1 MRKNLLL
8 IIALFCAVAQG
19 AWAQPGVTTEDELA
33 NAVKENGAVVQM
45 RADITLTNTITL
57 QENLKVTIKMNS
69 YKLTHA
75 KQFDT
80 NYSCVFI
87 VPASSELILEGGT
100 IDDVDNKKSKNTEY
114 VAGAI
119 VNYGTLTLNT
129 VTIQNCTGLLGGA
142 IKNNQGATLN
152 LNSCLFDKDVA
163 TKTDDNNGNGGAVW
177 NNGNLVL
184 FDTKFQDCEAV
195 GGAAIWNDAN
205 GSISMGTDNSTTSF
219 YSNKA
224 SGDGGA
230 IYNLGTLTMN
240 ATTFGTNIATGQAG
254 AIWNKGTA
262 TVKGCTFQNNQAN
275 EAGAIYAAIQ
285 SKGTFTLQGGS
296 YTQNRATTNGG
307 AIYCAATMS
316 LDAVTFSDNKA
327 LNGDGGVCYITTD
340 GNVTITDENSI
351 GNNFSNNTS
360 TGNGGAF
367 YTNGKLSVL
376 GVNAKGNSSN
386 VGGFLYID
394 ANGSAAI
401 NTRTTLSENTATTL
415 GGGIYDAGTLS
426 MQGKISVK
434 QNTGADSQK
443 SNVYLASGKV
453 ITVAGAFDASGIG
466 VYLEDVE
473 GTFTSGYS
481 TNNSSTSPDKFFS
494 ADYLEEFYCV
504 ALSGD
509 EAAIAL
515 QNPIVITEES
525 TLRRALDMFPNV
537 NFQLA
542 NDINITNSTLSI
554 EDDHTVSIDLNG
566 KTMNRGLTS
575 REWNTGGQVITV
587 REGATL
593 NLSNGT
599 LTGGWGGAGGALVNE
614 GGMVKLV
621 NVSITNNVADDR
633 GGGICNREGGTL
645 VMTGGVI
652 TGNGSNDRTGA
663 KGGGGFFNEVNA
675 TATLT
680 GVTITGNEAK
690 LCGGGG
696 ICNFGTLT
704 LDGCTITDNS
714 ANTSG
719 GGIWQEGTLN
729 MQGKNTVT
737 DNSANGTTNNVY
749 LKDGMVITVK
759 SNLEGS
765 KIGVTLEDDLGVFTT
780 GFKKNHPDG
789 NVDPATIF
797 TPDEEKIFDVT
808 LSGDEAEMIVQPLI
822 VVDNDPDLRR
832 AVEFDGANIQLAADI
847 NMSNSTLEILKNYT
861 QTIDLNGKTLNR
873 GLTSRDFDHGG
884 QVITVRSGA
893 TLNLS
898 NGTLTGGYGGNGGG
912 LANEGG
918 TVTLTNV
925 NITGCTGDQRGG
937 GISNYG
943 TLTMTGGSITGNTSN
958 DIKASD
964 TDLVGGGAVYTS
976 GSSTTTLSGV
986 TITGNQ
992 AKNAGGGGVN
1002 SWGTLTI
1009 DGCTITGNTS
1019 SANGGG
1025 IWGGPSSTLNMQ
1037 GKNTITD
1044 NQGSGKVNN
1053 VYLRDGVVITVTGS
1067 LEGSQIGIRMSSPG
1081 TFTSGYGANNADVKP
1096 IQIFL
1101 SDDEIYKV
1109 ILLDNEA
1116 KLVKGMT
1123 GIESIDNGQL
1133 TIDNSWY
1140 DLNGRK
1146 LNGKPTTKGV
1156 FINNGRKVVIK

>member
-1 MRKNLLL
+1 MKKKLFL
-8 IIALFCAVAQG
+8 IIAFFCAVAQG
-19 AWAQPGVTTEDELA
+19 TWAQPGVTTEDELA

-57 QENLKVTIKMNS
+57 QENQKVTIKMNS
-69 YKLTHA
+69 YKLSHA

-80 NYSCVFI
+80 NYSCIFI
-87 VPASSELILEGGT
+87 IPASSELILEGGT

-152 LNSCLFDKDVA
+152 LNSCLFDKDIA
-163 TKTDDNNGNGGAVW
+163 TKTDDNNGNGGAIW
-177 NNGNLVL
+177 NNGKLVL

-195 GGAAIWNDAN
+195 GGAAIWNDASGN
-205 GSISMGTDNSTTSF
+205 ISMGTDNSKTAF

-254 AIWNKGTA
+254 AIWNKGIA

-351 GNNFSNNTS
+351 GNNFNNNTS

-394 ANGSAAI
+394 ANGSATV
-401 NTRTTLSENTATTL
+401 NTRTTLSENTASTL
-415 GGGIYDAGTLS
+415 GGGIYNAGTLN

-443 SNVYLASGKV
+443 SNVYLPSGKV
-453 ITVAGAFDASGIG
+453 ITVTGAFDASGIG

-473 GTFTSGYS
+473 GVFTSGFKS
-481 TNNSSTSPDKFFS
+481 KNSGTSPDKVFS

-504 ALSGD
+504 AASGD
-509 EAAIAL
+509 EAAVAL

-525 TLRRALDMFPNV
+525 ALRMALEMFPNV

-542 NDINITNSTLSI
+542 NDLDLSNSTLSI
-554 EDDHTVSIDLNG
+554 PTDHTVSIDLNG
-566 KTMNRGLTS
+566 KTLDRKLTKRG
-575 REWNTGGQVITV
+575 EGGGQVITV

-599 LTGGWGGAGGALVNE
+599 LKGGWGGNSGGISNE
-614 GGMVKLV
+614 GGTATLTDV
-621 NVSITNNVADDR
+621 NITGCTGDDS
-633 GGGICNREGGTL
+633 GGGICNLGGTL
-645 VMTGGVI
+645 TMKGGSI
-652 TGNGSNDRTGA
+652 MGNKSNDHGNPS
-663 KGGGGFFNEVNA
+663 GGGGIFNADGA
-675 TATLT
+675 TLFLT
-680 GVTITGNEAK
+680 GVSITGNEAVK
-690 LCGGGG
+690 YGGGG
-696 ICNFGTLT
+696 VNNWGTAT
-704 LDGCTITDNS
+704 IDGCTITG
-714 ANTSG
+714 NTCKTNG
-719 GGIWQEGTLN
+719 GGVWSSSNSTLN
-729 MQGKNTVT
+729 MQGKNTIT
-737 DNSANGTTNNVY
+737 DNQGNGNVY
-749 LKDGMVITVK
+749 LSEGSVITVK

-797 TPDEEKIFDVT
+797 TPDVDNFFDVT
-808 LSGDEAEMIVQPLI
+808 LSGDEAALTVQPLI
-822 VVDNDPDLRR
+822 IVANDADLRR
-832 AVEFDGANIQLAADI
+832 AVPFDGANIQLANDI
-847 NMSNSTLEILKNYT
+847 QMSNSTLVIGEGKTL
-861 QTIDLNGKTLNR
+861 TIDLNGKTLDR

-884 QVITVRSGA
+884 QVITVREGA
-893 TLNLS
+893 TLTLS

-912 LANEGG
+912 LVNEGG
-918 TVTLTNV
+918 TATLTNV

-943 TLTMTGGSITGNTSN
+943 TLTMTGGSITNNTSN
-958 DIKASD
+958 DIKASSSD
-964 TDLVGGGAVYTS
+964 VTGGGGIFTS
-976 GSSTTTLSGV
+976 KGSTTTITGV

-992 AKNAGGGGVN
+992 AKSVGGGGVN
-1002 SWGTLTI
+1002 NWATLTI
-1009 DGCTITGNTS
+1009 DGCTITGNTCKT
-1019 SANGGG
+1019 NGGG
-1025 IWGGPSSTLNMQ
+1025 VWSSSNSTLNMQ

-1044 NQGSGKVNN
+1044 NQGNGN
-1053 VYLRDGVVITVTGS
+1053 VYLSEGAVITVTGS
-1067 LEGSQIGIRMSSPG
+1067 LANSQIGIRMEKPG
-1081 TFTSGYGANNADVKP
+1081 IFTSGYSTHNEGLLP
-1096 IQIFL
+1096 IQVFQ
-1101 SDDEIYKV
+1101 SDNDDYTV
-1109 ILLDNEA
+1109 ILKDNEVEL
-1116 KLVKGMT
+1116 KNEMGT
-1123 GIESIDNGQL
+1123 GIKEIDNLKNYNLQFEAGA
-1133 TIDNSWY
+1133 WY
-1140 DLNGRK
+1140 NLNGYK
-1146 LNGKPTTKGV
+1146 LNGKPSRAGV
-1156 FINNGRKVVIK
+1156 YINNGVKVVIK